1 MGALVMECLNTK
13 AETKRSSGKQGAGIF
28 RSESASATVIAAVL
42 LLCIVFT
49 TIAIVR
55 ISYVPEWKKET
66 EHAHMNEVWD
76 DMAEL
81 KSRADMLSLFMA
93 SDPNSSAYGFS
104 ISAPMRMGGGE
115 VPIFEPSTSAG
126 TLSINT
132 ERCRMTITP
141 QKPSV
146 STLPNIVECGGVTYL
161 SKNREYMD
169 QVIRYE
175 NGALILAQGERSL
188 MKQSP
193 SFRITRNPEG
203 NYSFSIRAM
212 EIIAEPDAISTND
225 VTSLRM
231 TGLDD
236 EFIYDSGGE
245 EAIDSFTCTI
255 ITQYPDAWASYLNET
270 AEAAGL
276 EYDTDYTLDCPGSD
290 CVYFSFTTTGGK
302 NLERLC
308 INKSVIGIELGPG
321 GGLNYA
327 GNGGSGDDEGGNETG
342 GEGGDESV
350 MELGKWYYFDTFT
363 GTYDGSAL
371 SSGDTDPT
379 LLEDYNEGY
388 SLPSGVKNYILGS
401 YSEIN
406 DFDYYVDKNE
416 MLDLNFDF
424 DTYDSF
430 ESNVNSAT
438 VRMIYRFEDN
448 QEPDMEMTIS
458 GTGPDSFNPDNNNW
472 CLYNDTIPISPDIPA
487 DLTLNLK
494 VISTGSNI
502 KGRFH
507 IDYLAV
513 RLG

>member
-1 MGALVMECLNTK
+1 
-13 AETKRSSGKQGAGIF
+13 
-28 RSESASATVIAAVL
+28 
-42 LLCIVFT
+42 
-49 TIAIVR
+49 
-55 ISYVPEWKKET
+55 
-66 EHAHMNEVWD
+66 
-76 DMAEL
+76 
-81 KSRADMLSLFMA
+81 
-93 SDPNSSAYGFS
+93 
-104 ISAPMRMGGGE
+104 
-115 VPIFEPSTSAG
+115 
-126 TLSINT
+126 
-132 ERCRMTITP
+132 
-141 QKPSV
+141 
-146 STLPNIVECGGVTYL
+146 
-161 SKNREYMD
+161 
-169 QVIRYE
+169 
-175 NGALILAQGERSL
+175 
-188 MKQSP
+188 
-193 SFRITRNPEG
+193 
-203 NYSFSIRAM
+203 
-212 EIIAEPDAISTND
+212 
-225 VTSLRM
+225 
-231 TGLDD
+231 
-236 EFIYDSGGE
+236 
-245 EAIDSFTCTI
+245 
-255 ITQYPDAWASYLNET
+255 
-270 AEAAGL
+270 
-276 EYDTDYTLDCPGSD
+276 
-290 CVYFSFTTTGGK
+290 
-302 NLERLC
+302 
-308 INKSVIGIELGPG
+308 
-321 GGLNYA
+321 
-327 GNGGSGDDEGGNETG
+327 
-342 GEGGDESV
+342 